1 MVADP
6 FSYQHSG
13 RNLKTLCIVLGIWL
27 ILALAIIVVEAAPWL
42 MGIIALCTL
51 PALWDLFADPAA
63 GLTFDDRSVQWFS
76 GKRHASLLWSEV
88 DHVRLDTRLDFSVR
102 VTIMLKSGGKVRLPY
117 EATPPH
123 QTFES
128 ALRARGI
135 RTERHHFS
143 LVG

>member
-6 FSYQHSG
+6 FSYQRSG

-27 ILALAIIVVEAAPWL
+27 LLALAIIVVEAAPWL

-63 GLTFDDRSVQWFS
+63 GLTFDNQSVQWFS
-76 GKRHASLLWSEV
+76 GKRQASLLWSEV

-123 QTFES
+123 QTFEN
-128 ALRARGI
+128 ALHARGI